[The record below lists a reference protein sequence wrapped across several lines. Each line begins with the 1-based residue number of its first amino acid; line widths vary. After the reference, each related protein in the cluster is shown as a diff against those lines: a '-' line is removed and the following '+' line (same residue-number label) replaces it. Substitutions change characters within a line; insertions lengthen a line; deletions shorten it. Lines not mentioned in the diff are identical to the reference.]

1 VKQRVEELVTE
12 TVDQAAATGSAG
24 DASEI
29 VKGIS
34 GPNLQGVWDA
44 HWYDQVREIVDATP
58 TGNVQ
63 FELLDGRLG
72 FVKRDADGNL
82 QAYLGRVPCS
92 SLRFL
97 TTGCEVVG
105 EPGLLSV
112 SSVEVHGRTR
122 RPGPHIFVSTQP
134 HAS

>member
-1 VKQRVEELVTE
+1 MKQRVEELVTE
-12 TVDQAAATGSAG
+12 TVDRANATGSAE

-29 VKGIS
+29 LKGIS
-34 GPNLQGVWDA
+34 GPNLQGIWDA
-44 HWYDQVREIVDATP
+44 HWYDQVCEIVDATP
-58 TGNVQ
+58 TGKVK

-82 QAYLGRVPCS
+82 QADISGVACS
-92 SLRFL
+92 PLRFV
-97 TTGCEVVG
+97 TTPCEVAG

-112 SSVEVHGRTR
+112 SSIEVHGRTR
-122 RPGPHIFVSTQP
+122 RPGPHIFVETSP